1 VTTPICLGEEEV
13 AERLGGIRQSHE
25 SEDPEDTYGIHMPK
39 APAKGGNVKI
49 KIIIP
54 NASQEFLASQ
64 IEERRRAARH
74 GVDLDVICLSNGP
87 VSLESGVD
95 EALIGLALLTEV
107 RKAEREGYDAIVI
120 DAATDP
126 GGRAVREL
134 VDVPV
139 TTGLESALL
148 YALSLGDKISVVT
161 SLENSARLI
170 KDRIRTY
177 ELQGR
182 VVSIRFANVPV
193 LDLGHPAR
201 TVKEILKEA
210 HRAIDE
216 DGADV
221 IVLGNTG
228 MSTVARIL
236 QEHLEVPV
244 VDPAVAALTLATSL
258 VQMGLSHSRRCYLAP
273 PEKDVLGEAFQD
285 WEF

>member
-1 VTTPICLGEEEV
+1 M
-13 AERLGGIRQSHE
+13 R
-25 SEDPEDTYGIHMPK
+25 
-39 APAKGGNVKI
+39 I

-54 NASQEFLASQ
+54 NSSKAFLESQ
-64 IEERRRAARH
+64 IEERRRAARQ
-74 GVDLDVICLSNGP
+74 GVDLDVVGLSEGP

-95 EALIGLALLTEV
+95 EALIGPPLLAEV

-139 TTGLESALL
+139 TTALESALL
-148 YALSLGDKISVVT
+148 YAFSLGDKVSVVT

-170 KDRIRTY
+170 KDRIRVY
-177 ELQGR
+177 EFQGR
-182 VVSIRFANVPV
+182 VASIRFANVPV
-193 LDLGHPAR
+193 LDLEHQERTAEAILEEAR
-201 TVKEILKEA
+201 K
-210 HRAIDE
+210 AIDD

-228 MSTVARIL
+228 MSTVAAVLR
-236 QEHLEVPV
+236 EHLEVPV

-258 VQMGLSHSRRCYLAP
+258 VHMGLSHSRRCYLPP
-273 PEKDVLGEAFQD
+273 PEKDVLGKPFKD
-285 WEF
+285 WGF

>member
-1 VTTPICLGEEEV
+1 V
-13 AERLGGIRQSHE
+13 R
-25 SEDPEDTYGIHMPK
+25 
-39 APAKGGNVKI
+39 I

-54 NASQEFLASQ
+54 NASKEFLASQ
-64 IEERRRAARH
+64 IEERRRAARQ
-74 GVDLDVICLSNGP
+74 GVDLDVICLSEGP

-107 RKAEREGYDAIVI
+107 RKAEQEGYDAIVI
-120 DAATDP
+120 DGATDP

-134 VDVPV
+134 ADVPV

-148 YALSLGDKISVVT
+148 YAFSLGDKISVVT

-177 ELQGR
+177 EFQGR
-182 VVSIRFANVPV
+182 VASIRFANVPV
-193 LDLGHPAR
+193 LDLGHPAH

-210 HRAIDE
+210 RRAIDE

-228 MSTVARIL
+228 MSTVAQAL
-236 QEHLEVPV
+236 QEQLEVPV

-258 VQMGLSHSRRCYLAP
+258 VQMGLSHSRRCYLHP
-273 PEKDVLGEAFQD
+273 PEKDVLGEAFRD